1 MNAILYFIVLLA
13 WGSSW
18 FAISFQLGDVAP
30 QVSIAWRF
38 LLASFMLFIWCYA
51 RGLKLSFSWRA
62 HSSWLLLGFFLFCV
76 NYICAYFGTFYLASG
91 LVCLIFSTLTFGTF
105 YLASG
110 LVCLIFSTLTLF
122 TVFNGFIFF
131 KKPIRL
137 PILFGAIVGILGL
150 SIIFSNEISNTDWSL
165 ESGIVKGFLWM
176 LLATFFAS
184 IGMLLSGQMQARK
197 MPLVQSNA
205 FSMLYGS
212 LIIVT
217 YVSVSDISFSFSTSY
232 SYVISLIYLSLV
244 ASVIGFGVYLKLV
257 GNIGADKASYVNIF
271 TPTIALFLSTLFEN
285 YQWSWTG
292 LVGVALIIIGNIIVL
307 YTKPV
312 TT

>member
-1 MNAILYFIVLLA
+1 MNAVLYFIVLLA

-18 FAISFQLGDVAP
+18 LAISFQLGDVAP

-38 LLASFMLFIWCYA
+38 LLASLMLFIWCYV
-51 RGLKLSFSWRA
+51 RGLNLSFSWREHA
-62 HSSWLLLGFFLFCV
+62 SWLLLGFFLFCI
-76 NYICAYFGTFYLASG
+76 NYVCAY
-91 LVCLIFSTLTFGTF
+91 FGTF

-131 KKPIRL
+131 NKPIRL
-137 PILFGAIVGILGL
+137 PILIGAIVGIFGL
-150 SIIFSNEISNTDWSL
+150 SIIFSNEISNTQWSL
-165 ESGIVKGFLWM
+165 ETGIVKGFLWM

-184 IGMLLSGQMQARK
+184 IGMLLSGQLQARK

-205 FSMLYGS
+205 FSMLYGAI
-212 LIIVT
+212 IIVA
-217 YVSVSDISFSFSTSY
+217 YVSISDISFSLSTSY
-232 SYVISLIYLSLV
+232 SYIVSLIYLALV

-271 TPTIALFLSTLFEN
+271 TPTIALLLSTFFEN

-292 LVGVALIIIGNIIVL
+292 LIGVVLIIFGNIIVL
-307 YTKPV
+307 YAKPASA
-312 TT
+312 

>member
-1 MNAILYFIVLLA
+1 MNALLYFVVLLA

-30 QVSIAWRF
+30 QVSIVWRF
-38 LLASFMLFIWCYA
+38 LLASIILFAWCYL
-51 RGLKLSFSWRA
+51 RGLKLLFPWRD
-62 HSSWLLLGFFLFCV
+62 HLSWLLLGFFLFCV

-91 LVCLIFSTLTFGTF
+91 LVCLIFSTLT
-105 YLASG
+105 
-110 LVCLIFSTLTLF
+110 LF
-122 TVFNGFIFF
+122 TVFNGFVFF

-137 PILFGAIVGILGL
+137 PILIGAVVGIAGL
-150 SIIFSNEISNTDWSL
+150 SVIFSNEISSTDWSL

-184 IGMLLSGQMQARK
+184 IGMLLSGQFQARK

-212 LIIVT
+212 LILVFYIA
-217 YVSVSDISFSFSTSY
+217 VSDVSFSFNTSY
-232 SYVISLIYLSLV
+232 SYVISLVYLALI
-244 ASVIGFGVYLKLV
+244 ASVIGFGFYLKLV

-271 TPTIALFLSTLFEN
+271 TPTIALLLSTLFEN
-285 YQWSWTG
+285 YEWSWVG
-292 LVGVALIIIGNIIVL
+292 LIGVLLIIIGNIIVL
-307 YTKPV
+307 YAKPAN
-312 TT
+312 

>member
-1 MNAILYFIVLLA
+1 MNAFLYFVVLLA

-18 FAISFQLGDVAP
+18 FAISFQLGEVAP

-38 LLASFMLFIWCYA
+38 LMASIILFIWCYL
-51 RGLKLSFSWRA
+51 RGLRLSFPWRDHTSWI
-62 HSSWLLLGFFLFCV
+62 LLGFFLFCI

-91 LVCLIFSTLTFGTF
+91 LI
-105 YLASG
+105 
-110 LVCLIFSTLTLF
+110 CLIFSTLTLF

-137 PILFGAIVGILGL
+137 PILIGAVVGIAGL
-150 SIIFSNEISNTDWSL
+150 SIIFSNEISNTDWSF
-165 ESGIVKGFLWM
+165 ESGVVKGFLWM
-176 LLATFFAS
+176 ILATFFAS
-184 IGMLLSGQMQARK
+184 IGMLLSGQFQARK

-212 LIIVT
+212 VILILYI
-217 YVSVSDISFSFSTSY
+217 SLSDVRFTFDSSL
-232 SYVISLIYLSLV
+232 SYVVSLIYLAIV

-271 TPTIALFLSTLFEN
+271 TPTIALLLSTLFEN
-285 YQWSWTG
+285 YQWSWI
-292 LVGVALIIIGNIIVL
+292 GVIGVLLIIVGNVIVL
-307 YTKPV
+307 YAKPV
-312 TT
+312 N

>member
-1 MNAILYFIVLLA
+1 MNAALYFVVLLA

-76 NYICAYFGTFYLASG
+76 NYICAY
-91 LVCLIFSTLTFGTF
+91 FGTF

-307 YTKPV
+307 YAKPV

>member
-1 MNAILYFIVLLA
+1 MNALLYFVVLLA

-30 QVSIAWRF
+30 QVSIVWRF
-38 LLASFMLFIWCYA
+38 LLASIILFIWCYF
-51 RGLKLSFSWRA
+51 RGLKLLFPWRD
-62 HSSWLLLGFFLFCV
+62 HLSWLLLGFFLFCI
-76 NYICAYFGTFYLASG
+76 NYICAY
-91 LVCLIFSTLTFGTF
+91 FGTF

-122 TVFNGFIFF
+122 TVFNGFVFF

-137 PILFGAIVGILGL
+137 PILIGAVGGIAGL
-150 SIIFSNEISNTDWSL
+150 SVIFSNEISSADWSL
-165 ESGIVKGFLWM
+165 ESGVVKGFLWM

-184 IGMLLSGQMQARK
+184 IGMLLSGQFQARK

-212 LIIVT
+212 LILVFYIA
-217 YVSVSDISFSFSTSY
+217 VSDVSFSFNTSY
-232 SYVISLIYLSLV
+232 SYVISLVYLALI

-271 TPTIALFLSTLFEN
+271 TPTIALLLSTLFEN
-285 YQWSWTG
+285 YEWSWVG
-292 LVGVALIIIGNIIVL
+292 LIGVLLIIIGNIIVL
-307 YTKPV
+307 YAKPV
-312 TT
+312 N

>member
-1 MNAILYFIVLLA
+1 MNALLYFVVLLA

-30 QVSIAWRF
+30 QVSIVWRF
-38 LLASFMLFIWCYA
+38 LLASIILFIWCYF
-51 RGLKLSFSWRA
+51 RGLKLTFPWRD
-62 HSSWLLLGFFLFCV
+62 HLSWLLLGFFLFCV

-91 LVCLIFSTLTFGTF
+91 LVCLIFSTLT
-105 YLASG
+105 
-110 LVCLIFSTLTLF
+110 LF
-122 TVFNGFIFF
+122 TVFNGFVFF

-137 PILFGAIVGILGL
+137 PILIGAVVGIAGL
-150 SIIFSNEISNTDWSL
+150 SVIFSNEISSTDWSV
-165 ESGIVKGFLWM
+165 ESGVVKGFLWM

-184 IGMLLSGQMQARK
+184 IGMLLSGQFQARK

-212 LIIVT
+212 LILVFYIA
-217 YVSVSDISFSFSTSY
+217 VSDVSFSFNTSY
-232 SYVISLIYLSLV
+232 SYVISLVYLALI

-271 TPTIALFLSTLFEN
+271 TPTIALLLSTLFEN
-285 YQWSWTG
+285 YEWSWVG
-292 LVGVALIIIGNIIVL
+292 LIGVLLIIIGNIIVL
-307 YTKPV
+307 YAKPV
-312 TT
+312 N

>member
-1 MNAILYFIVLLA
+1 MNALLYFVVLLA

-30 QVSIAWRF
+30 QVSIVWRF
-38 LLASFMLFIWCYA
+38 LLASIILFIWCYF
-51 RGLKLSFSWRA
+51 RGLKLLFPWRD
-62 HSSWLLLGFFLFCV
+62 HLSWLLLGFFLFCI
-76 NYICAYFGTFYLASG
+76 NYICAY
-91 LVCLIFSTLTFGTF
+91 FGTF

-137 PILFGAIVGILGL
+137 SILVGAVVGIVGL
-150 SIIFSNEISNTDWSL
+150 SIIFSNEISSTDWSL
-165 ESGIVKGFLWM
+165 ESGVIKGFLWM

-184 IGMLLSGQMQARK
+184 IGMLLSGQFQARK

-212 LIIVT
+212 LIL
-217 YVSVSDISFSFSTSY
+217 VSYITVSDVSFSFNTSY
-232 SYVISLIYLSLV
+232 SYVISLVYLALI

-271 TPTIALFLSTLFEN
+271 TPTIALLLSTLFEN
-285 YQWSWTG
+285 YEWSWVG
-292 LVGVALIIIGNIIVL
+292 LIGVLLIIIGNIIVL
-307 YTKPV
+307 YAKPV
-312 TT
+312 N

>member
-1 MNAILYFIVLLA
+1 MNALLYFVVLLA

-30 QVSIAWRF
+30 QVSIVWRF
-38 LLASFMLFIWCYA
+38 LLASIILFIWCYF
-51 RGLKLSFSWRA
+51 RDLKLSFPWRD
-62 HSSWLLLGFFLFCV
+62 HLSWLLLGFFLFCV
-76 NYICAYFGTFYLASG
+76 NYICAY
-91 LVCLIFSTLTFGTF
+91 FGTF

-137 PILFGAIVGILGL
+137 PILVGAVVGIAGL
-150 SIIFSNEISNTDWSL
+150 SIIFSNEISSADWSL
-165 ESGIVKGFLWM
+165 ESGVVKGFLWM

-184 IGMLLSGQMQARK
+184 IGMLLSGQFQARK

-212 LIIVT
+212 LILVFYIA
-217 YVSVSDISFSFSTSY
+217 VSDVSFSFNTSY
-232 SYVISLIYLSLV
+232 SYVISLVYLALI

-271 TPTIALFLSTLFEN
+271 TPTIALLLSTLFEN
-285 YQWSWTG
+285 YEWSWVG
-292 LVGVALIIIGNIIVL
+292 LIGVLLIIIGNIIVL
-307 YTKPV
+307 YAKPV
-312 TT
+312 N

>member
-1 MNAILYFIVLLA
+1 MNAALYFVVLLA

-38 LLASFMLFIWCYA
+38 LLASFILFIWCYA

-76 NYICAYFGTFYLASG
+76 NYICAY
-91 LVCLIFSTLTFGTF
+91 FGTF

-307 YTKPV
+307 YAKPV

>member
-1 MNAILYFIVLLA
+1 MNALLYFVVLLA

-30 QVSIAWRF
+30 QVSIVWRF
-38 LLASFMLFIWCYA
+38 LLASIILFIWCYF
-51 RGLKLSFSWRA
+51 RGLKLSFPWRD
-62 HSSWLLLGFFLFCV
+62 HLSWLLLGFFLFCI
-76 NYICAYFGTFYLASG
+76 NYICAY
-91 LVCLIFSTLTFGTF
+91 FGTF

-122 TVFNGFIFF
+122 TVFNGFVFF

-137 PILFGAIVGILGL
+137 PILIGAVVGIAGL
-150 SIIFSNEISNTDWSL
+150 SVIFSNEISSADWSL
-165 ESGIVKGFLWM
+165 ESGVVKGFLWM

-184 IGMLLSGQMQARK
+184 IGMLLSGQFQARK

-212 LIIVT
+212 LIL
-217 YVSVSDISFSFSTSY
+217 VSYIAVSDVSFSFNTSY
-232 SYVISLIYLSLV
+232 SYVLSLV
-244 ASVIGFGVYLKLV
+244 YLALIASVIGFGVYLKLV

-271 TPTIALFLSTLFEN
+271 TPTIALLLSTLFEN
-285 YQWSWTG
+285 YEWSWVG
-292 LVGVALIIIGNIIVL
+292 LIGVLLIIIGNIIVL
-307 YTKPV
+307 YAKPV
-312 TT
+312 N

>member
-1 MNAILYFIVLLA
+1 MNALLYFVVLLA

-30 QVSIAWRF
+30 QVSIVWRF
-38 LLASFMLFIWCYA
+38 LLASIILFAWCYL
-51 RGLKLSFSWRA
+51 RDLKLSFPWRD
-62 HSSWLLLGFFLFCV
+62 HLSWLLLGFFLFCV

-91 LVCLIFSTLTFGTF
+91 LVCLIFSTLT
-105 YLASG
+105 
-110 LVCLIFSTLTLF
+110 LF
-122 TVFNGFIFF
+122 TVFNGFVFF

-137 PILFGAIVGILGL
+137 PILIGALVGIAGL
-150 SIIFSNEISNTDWSL
+150 SVIFSNEISSTYWSV
-165 ESGIVKGFLWM
+165 ESGVVKGFLWM

-184 IGMLLSGQMQARK
+184 IGMLLSGQFQARK

-212 LIIVT
+212 LILVFYIA
-217 YVSVSDISFSFSTSY
+217 VSDVSFSFNTSY
-232 SYVISLIYLSLV
+232 SYIISLVYLALI

-271 TPTIALFLSTLFEN
+271 TPTIALLLSTLFEN
-285 YQWSWTG
+285 YEWSWVG
-292 LVGVALIIIGNIIVL
+292 LIGVLLIIIGNIIVL
-307 YTKPV
+307 YAKPV
-312 TT
+312 N

>member
-76 NYICAYFGTFYLASG
+76 NYICAY
-91 LVCLIFSTLTFGTF
+91 FGTF

-217 YVSVSDISFSFSTSY
+217 YVSLSDISFSFSTSY

-307 YTKPV
+307 YAKPV

>member
-1 MNAILYFIVLLA
+1 MNALLYFVVLLA

-30 QVSIAWRF
+30 QVSIVWRF
-38 LLASFMLFIWCYA
+38 LLASIILFAWCYL
-51 RGLKLSFSWRA
+51 RDLKLSFPWRD
-62 HSSWLLLGFFLFCV
+62 HLSWLLLGFFLFCV

-91 LVCLIFSTLTFGTF
+91 LVCLIFSTLT
-105 YLASG
+105 
-110 LVCLIFSTLTLF
+110 LF
-122 TVFNGFIFF
+122 TVFNGFVFF

-137 PILFGAIVGILGL
+137 PILIGAVVGIVGL
-150 SIIFSNEISNTDWSL
+150 SVIFSNEISSADWSL
-165 ESGIVKGFLWM
+165 ESGVVKGFLWM

-184 IGMLLSGQMQARK
+184 IGMLLSGQFQARK

-212 LIIVT
+212 LILVFYIA
-217 YVSVSDISFSFSTSY
+217 VSDVSFSFNTSY
-232 SYVISLIYLSLV
+232 SYVISLVYLALI

-271 TPTIALFLSTLFEN
+271 TPTIALLLSTLFEN
-285 YQWSWTG
+285 YEWSWVG
-292 LVGVALIIIGNIIVL
+292 LIGVLLIIIGNIIVL
-307 YTKPV
+307 YAKPV
-312 TT
+312 N

>member
-1 MNAILYFIVLLA
+1 MNAILYFIVLLS

-76 NYICAYFGTFYLASG
+76 NYICAY
-91 LVCLIFSTLTFGTF
+91 FGTF

-217 YVSVSDISFSFSTSY
+217 YVSVSDIGFSFSTSY

>member
-76 NYICAYFGTFYLASG
+76 NYICAYFGTFYLA
-91 LVCLIFSTLTFGTF
+91 T
-105 YLASG
+105 G

-217 YVSVSDISFSFSTSY
+217 YVSISDISFSFSTSY

>member
-1 MNAILYFIVLLA
+1 MNALLYFVVLLA

-30 QVSIAWRF
+30 QVSIVWRF
-38 LLASFMLFIWCYA
+38 LLASIILFIWCYF
-51 RGLKLSFSWRA
+51 RGLKLSFPWRD
-62 HSSWLLLGFFLFCV
+62 HLSWLLLGFFLFCV

-91 LVCLIFSTLTFGTF
+91 LVCLIFSTLT
-105 YLASG
+105 
-110 LVCLIFSTLTLF
+110 LF
-122 TVFNGFIFF
+122 TVFNGFVFF

-137 PILFGAIVGILGL
+137 PILIGAVVGIAGL
-150 SIIFSNEISNTDWSL
+150 SVIFSNEISSADWSL
-165 ESGIVKGFLWM
+165 ESGVVKGFLWM

-184 IGMLLSGQMQARK
+184 IGMLLSGQFQARK

-212 LIIVT
+212 LIL
-217 YVSVSDISFSFSTSY
+217 VSYITVSDVSFSFNTSY
-232 SYVISLIYLSLV
+232 SYVISLVYLALI

-271 TPTIALFLSTLFEN
+271 TPTIALLLSTLFEN
-285 YQWSWTG
+285 YEWSWVG
-292 LVGVALIIIGNIIVL
+292 LIGVLLIIIGNIIVL
-307 YTKPV
+307 YAKPV
-312 TT
+312 N

>member
-1 MNAILYFIVLLA
+1 MNAALYFVVLLA

-38 LLASFMLFIWCYA
+38 LLASFILFIWCYA

-76 NYICAYFGTFYLASG
+76 NYICAY
-91 LVCLIFSTLTFGTF
+91 FGTF

-217 YVSVSDISFSFSTSY
+217 YVSVSDIGFSFSTSY

>member
-1 MNAILYFIVLLA
+1 MNALLYFVVLLA

-30 QVSIAWRF
+30 QVSIVWRF
-38 LLASFMLFIWCYA
+38 LLASIILFIWCYF
-51 RGLKLSFSWRA
+51 RGLKLSFPWRDHLSWI
-62 HSSWLLLGFFLFCV
+62 LLGFFLFCV
-76 NYICAYFGTFYLASG
+76 NYICAY
-91 LVCLIFSTLTFGTF
+91 FGTF

-137 PILFGAIVGILGL
+137 PILVGAVVGIAGL
-150 SIIFSNEISNTDWSL
+150 SIIFSNEISSADWSL
-165 ESGIVKGFLWM
+165 ESGVVKGFLWM

-184 IGMLLSGQMQARK
+184 IGMLLSGQFQARK

-212 LIIVT
+212 LILVFYIA
-217 YVSVSDISFSFSTSY
+217 VSDVSFSFNTSY
-232 SYVISLIYLSLV
+232 SYVISLVYLALI

-271 TPTIALFLSTLFEN
+271 TPTIALLLSTLFEN
-285 YQWSWTG
+285 YEWSWVG
-292 LVGVALIIIGNIIVL
+292 LIGVLLIIIGNIIVL
-307 YTKPV
+307 YAKPV
-312 TT
+312 N

>member
-1 MNAILYFIVLLA
+1 MNALLYFVVLLA

-30 QVSIAWRF
+30 QVSIVWRF
-38 LLASFMLFIWCYA
+38 LLASIILFIWCYF
-51 RGLKLSFSWRA
+51 RGLKLSFPWRD
-62 HSSWLLLGFFLFCV
+62 HLSWLLLGFFLFCV
-76 NYICAYFGTFYLASG
+76 NYICAY
-91 LVCLIFSTLTFGTF
+91 FGTF

-137 PILFGAIVGILGL
+137 PILVGAVVGIAGL
-150 SIIFSNEISNTDWSL
+150 SIIFSNEISSTDWSL
-165 ESGIVKGFLWM
+165 ESGVVKGFLWM

-184 IGMLLSGQMQARK
+184 IGMLLSGQFQARK
-197 MPLVQSNA
+197 IPLVQSNA

-212 LIIVT
+212 LIL
-217 YVSVSDISFSFSTSY
+217 VSYITVSDVSFSFNTSY
-232 SYVISLIYLSLV
+232 SYVLSLV
-244 ASVIGFGVYLKLV
+244 YLALIASVIGFGVYLKLV

-271 TPTIALFLSTLFEN
+271 TPTIALLLSTLFEN
-285 YQWSWTG
+285 YEWSWVG
-292 LVGVALIIIGNIIVL
+292 LIGVLLIIIGNIIVL
-307 YTKPV
+307 YAKPV
-312 TT
+312 N